1 MKKKILVDFD
11 STSANSPKAIF
22 EIYKEETKDITA
34 TYHTNYL
41 WNFQGLLPSEYTDRA
56 IELFGE
62 DKFFDRLELMPNAYE
77 VLKELN
83 EVYDVAICSVHN
95 IKTAH
100 KKESFIR
107 NNLPFIKKIEFID
120 YDGKFDKSAQKGD
133 IIIDDK
139 VSCLKGDRELKIL
152 FGNYGYNQLVNVKGD
167 EKNILLYDHNIIRA
181 DNWDKVK
188 SLLLK

>member
-11 STSANSPKAIF
+11 STTANSPKAIF
-22 EIYKEETKDITA
+22 EIYKEETNDNGAI
-34 TYHTNYL
+34 YHNDYL
-41 WNFQGLLPSEYTDRA
+41 WNFEGLLPKEYSERA

-77 VLKELN
+77 VLEELN
-83 EVYDVAICSVHN
+83 KRYDVAICSVHN

-107 NNLPFIKKIEFID
+107 KNLPFIKEIILIG
-120 YDGKFDKSAQKGD
+120 YDGKFDKSSIEGN

-139 VSCLKGDRELKIL
+139 VSCLFGIREKKIL
-152 FGNYGYNQLVNVKGD
+152 FGDYAYNQLVNTKGD
-167 EKNILLYDHNIIRA
+167 EKNILLYDPYVVRA
-181 DNWDKVK
+181 ENWNRVRP
-188 SLLLK
+188 LLLK